1 MIKILKNI
9 IIDKLEERYNRS
21 RYYNP
26 SLIEEINDDDM
37 NYPKDNNNLIVNY
50 MNNLWEKT
58 KKFTKELLKK
68 EDERKNKNNMI
79 QSGSEI
85 YENSL
90 QNTINQEK
98 IGTFDDINI
107 YKMEYMLDEEKNFIN
122 KNRDIYNS
130 GKRTYRLLLKVM
142 EKLLKFL

>member
-1 MIKILKNI
+1 
-9 IIDKLEERYNRS
+9 
-21 RYYNP
+21 
-26 SLIEEINDDDM
+26 M

-50 MNNLWEKT
+50 INNLWEMA

-107 YKMEYMLDEEKNFIN
+107 YKMDICLKKKILLIKIEIFIIQEKELI
-122 KNRDIYNS
+122 DY
-130 GKRTYRLLLKVM
+130 Y
-142 EKLLKFL
+142 

>member
-1 MIKILKNI
+1 MGE
-9 IIDKLEERYNRS
+9 D
-21 RYYNP
+21 
-26 SLIEEINDDDM
+26 
-37 NYPKDNNNLIVNY
+37 
-50 MNNLWEKT
+50 

-107 YKMEYMLDEEKNFIN
+107 YKMEYMSDEEKNFIN

>member
-50 MNNLWEKT
+50 MNNLWENS
-58 KKFTKELLKK
+58 KKLKKELLKK
-68 EDERKNKNNMI
+68 EDERKNKNNII

-90 QNTINQEK
+90 QNTINQ
-98 IGTFDDINI
+98 
-107 YKMEYMLDEEKNFIN
+107 
-122 KNRDIYNS
+122 
-130 GKRTYRLLLKVM
+130 
-142 EKLLKFL
+142 

>member
-1 MIKILKNI
+1 
-9 IIDKLEERYNRS
+9 
-21 RYYNP
+21 
-26 SLIEEINDDDM
+26 
-37 NYPKDNNNLIVNY
+37 
-50 MNNLWEKT
+50 
-58 KKFTKELLKK
+58 
-68 EDERKNKNNMI
+68 MI

-107 YKMEYMLDEEKNFIN
+107 YKMEYMSDEEKNFIN

>member
-1 MIKILKNI
+1 
-9 IIDKLEERYNRS
+9 
-21 RYYNP
+21 
-26 SLIEEINDDDM
+26 M

-50 MNNLWEKT
+50 MNNLWEKA
-58 KKFTKELLKK
+58 KKLTKELLKK

-107 YKMEYMLDEEKNFIN
+107 YKMEYMSDEEKNFIN

>member
-1 MIKILKNI
+1 
-9 IIDKLEERYNRS
+9 
-21 RYYNP
+21 
-26 SLIEEINDDDM
+26 
-37 NYPKDNNNLIVNY
+37 
-50 MNNLWEKT
+50 MNNLWEKA
-58 KKFTKELLKK
+58 KKLTKELLKK
-68 EDERKNKNNMI
+68 EDEKKNKNNMI

-98 IGTFDDINI
+98 IGTFDNINI

-130 GKRTYRLLLKVM
+130 GKRTYRIIIESNGKVIEVFIELNPKSIQRIIQLM
-142 EKLLKFL
+142 G

>member
-1 MIKILKNI
+1 
-9 IIDKLEERYNRS
+9 
-21 RYYNP
+21 
-26 SLIEEINDDDM
+26 
-37 NYPKDNNNLIVNY
+37 
-50 MNNLWEKT
+50 
-58 KKFTKELLKK
+58 
-68 EDERKNKNNMI
+68 MI

-142 EKLLKFL
+142 KKLLKFLQNSTLNQFKE